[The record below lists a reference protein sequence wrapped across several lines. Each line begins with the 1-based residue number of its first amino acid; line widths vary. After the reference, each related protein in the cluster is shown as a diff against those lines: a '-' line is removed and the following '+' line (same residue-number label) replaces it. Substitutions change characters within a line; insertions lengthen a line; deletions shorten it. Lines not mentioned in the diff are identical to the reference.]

1 MNHYKS
7 NEIGDII
14 MTVSNALFNEAQAI
28 KDTNSELEDIQ
39 ETLALSLVD
48 SLKAGDHIT
57 TPTVINMLKDLED
70 MQLKYYDRL
79 EDNENT
85 QGALENQEKPFY
97 EDDKD
102 ETPDEDKDEIA
113 EGWKKFEKEH
123 VWTDEDKETFTLSQ
137 ANVIIEDDEEERSG
151 DEETAE

>member
-1 MNHYKS
+1 
-7 NEIGDII
+7 
-14 MTVSNALFNEAQAI
+14 MTVSNALFTEQEVI
-28 KDTNSELEDIQ
+28 KETNSALADIQ

>member
-1 MNHYKS
+1 
-7 NEIGDII
+7 
-14 MTVSNALFNEAQAI
+14 MTASNALLTEQEVI
-28 KDTNSELEDIQ
+28 KDTNSALEEIQ

-57 TPTVINMLKDLED
+57 TPTVLNMLKDLED

-79 EDNENT
+79 EDNENA
-85 QGALENQEKPFY
+85 QGALANQEKPFY

-113 EGWKKFEKEH
+113 EMWKKFQNEH

-137 ANVIIEDDEEERSG
+137 ANVIIEDDEEEQ
-151 DEETAE
+151 

>member
-1 MNHYKS
+1 
-7 NEIGDII
+7 

>member
-1 MNHYKS
+1 
-7 NEIGDII
+7 
-14 MTVSNALFNEAQAI
+14 MTVSNALFTEREVI
-28 KDTNSELEDIQ
+28 KETNSALEDIQ

-48 SLKAGDHIT
+48 SLKDGDHIT
-57 TPTVINMLKDLED
+57 TPTVIDMLKDLED

-85 QGALENQEKPFY
+85 QGGLANQEKPFY

-113 EGWKKFEKEH
+113 EGWKKFEKEQLMMQVYTPLSRTGNQLFYPEGTTLISQLM
-123 VWTDEDKETFTLSQ
+123 VW
-137 ANVIIEDDEEERSG
+137 
-151 DEETAE
+151 